1 MEMNNSIQKVDK
13 KHFLNNEDWFKA
25 LTKHCKKCEV
35 VNDSRV
41 TFFYKNEEYRAEA
54 IKEAEDRNILISK
67 DLYYNKDIKAYS
79 FEILCW
85 PGNLIPRQKRT

>member
-1 MEMNNSIQKVDK
+1 MNNSIQKVDK

-35 VNDSRV
+35 VNSSRV
-41 TFFYKNEEYRAEA
+41 ALFYKNERARAEA
-54 IKEAEDRNILISK
+54 IKEAEDRNVLISK
-67 DLYYNKDIKAYS
+67 DLHYNKATKAYG

-85 PGNLIPRQKRT
+85 PVKLTPHLKRT